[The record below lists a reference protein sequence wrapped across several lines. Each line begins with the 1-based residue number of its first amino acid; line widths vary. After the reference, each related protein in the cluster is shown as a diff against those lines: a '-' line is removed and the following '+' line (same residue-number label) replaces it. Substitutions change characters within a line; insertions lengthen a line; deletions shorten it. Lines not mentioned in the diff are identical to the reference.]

1 MRLHGVSR
9 RLRLQREH
17 ANLSDSTRHV
27 PARRPYAQTDTQTWR
42 SLQAQVRRRQGLSDR
57 RAPAIA
63 SEITDPA
70 QERESQWKLDMA
82 PIDVQ
87 MNTRARKEG
96 Q

>member
-1 MRLHGVSR
+1 M
-9 RLRLQREH
+9 
-17 ANLSDSTRHV
+17 
-27 PARRPYAQTDTQTWR
+27 QTWR
-42 SLQAQVRRRQGLSDR
+42 SLQASMRRRQGFTDR

-70 QERESQWKLDMA
+70 QERESQRELDMA

-87 MNTRARKEG
+87 MNTRARKER